1 MKTKKK
7 SFRSE
12 DLDLNLNKA
21 LRFLSFRPRSEK
33 EIQDFFKKKQ
43 VSKETSGKV
52 INKLK
57 EYKFLDDFEFAK
69 WWVEQRT
76 LVKPRSWRVIKIEL
90 RQKGISKEIME
101 ILNVNSEL
109 EEKDDLNAAI
119 KLAEKRI
126 PRYKS
131 LPRQEIYKKLG
142 RFLLS
147 KGFNYEIIKRSID
160 EVFSKEYNQS

>member
-1 MKTKKK
+1 MKTKK
-7 SFRSE
+7 SLLSE
-12 DLDLNLNKA
+12 DFDINLNKA

-33 EIQDFFKKKQ
+33 EVQDFFRKKQ
-43 VSKETSGKV
+43 VSKETSEKV
-52 INKLK
+52 IDRLK
-57 EYKFLDDFEFAK
+57 EHKFLDDVEFAK

-76 LVKPRSWRVIKIEL
+76 LIKPRAWRVIKIEL

-101 ILNVNSEL
+101 LLNTNSQS

-119 KLAEKRI
+119 KLVGKRI
-126 PRYKS
+126 LRYKS

-147 KGFNYEIIKRSID
+147 KGFNYETIKRSID